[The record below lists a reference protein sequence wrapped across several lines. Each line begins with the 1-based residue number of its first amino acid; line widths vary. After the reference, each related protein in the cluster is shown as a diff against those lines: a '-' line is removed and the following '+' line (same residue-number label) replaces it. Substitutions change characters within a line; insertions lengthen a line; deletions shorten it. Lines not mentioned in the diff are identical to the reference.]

1 MENIT
6 EQQVLEAKAYNDTI
20 KNYMDLQNKLE
31 LLYDDLRAYVAN
43 ELGEKKMKALEK
55 IVNTFIEGEVEFVLY
70 GLKRMKHHDGISDK
84 FLNEF
89 SVKTLKEVV
98 KIVLNN
104 DDIGVLLHR
113 IRVVLLCDGY
123 YDDDIDEMGVL
134 QDVLNGNSRESYTEE
149 ILDTIIAMVS
159 KKYYDYFYVDLEY
172 HLNKIIDNY
181 SQSGKSLESKVAELK
196 SKKEAQL

>member
-20 KNYMDLQNKLE
+20 KNYMDLQTKLE

-70 GLKRMKHHDGISDK
+70 GLKRMKHHDGVGDK

-89 SVKTLKEVV
+89 STKTLKEVMKV
-98 KIVLNN
+98 VLNN
-104 DDIGVLLHR
+104 DDIGVLLHK
-113 IRVVLLCDGY
+113 IRAELLCGG
-123 YDDDIDEMGVL
+123 YDDADINPMGVL
-134 QDVLNGNSRESYTEE
+134 QDVLNGKSKESHTEE
-149 ILDTIIAMVS
+149 IIDIITTEVS
-159 KKYYDYFYVDLEY
+159 KKYYDYFYIDLEY
-172 HLNKIIDNY
+172 HLNKIIDGY
-181 SQSGKSLESKVAELK
+181 SRSGKSLKNDVAELK
-196 SKKEAQL
+196 AKKESQ

>member
-20 KNYMDLQNKLE
+20 KNYMDLHNKLE

-70 GLKRMKHHDGISDK
+70 GLKRMKHHDGVNDK

-123 YDDDIDEMGVL
+123 YDDDIDSMGVL

-149 ILDTIIAMVS
+149 ILDIIIEMVS

-172 HLNKIIDNY
+172 HLNKIIDSY
-181 SQSGKSLESKVAELK
+181 SQGGKSLESKVAELK

>member
-1 MENIT
+1 MENVT

-20 KNYMDLQNKLE
+20 KNYMDLRNKLE

-43 ELGEKKMKALEK
+43 ELGKKKMKALEK
-55 IVNTFIEGEVEFVLY
+55 IVNTFIEGEVEFVIY
-70 GLKRMKHHDGISDK
+70 GLKRMKHHGGVGDK

-113 IRVVLLCDGY
+113 IRVVLLCDGW
-123 YDDDIDEMGVL
+123 DDEDIDAMGVL
-134 QDVLNGNSRESYTEE
+134 QDVLNGNSRESYDEE
-149 ILDTIIAMVS
+149 ILDIIIEMVG

-172 HLNKIIDNY
+172 HLNKIIDSY
-181 SQSGKSLESKVAELK
+181 SQNGKSLESKVAELK

>member
-20 KNYMDLQNKLE
+20 KNYMDLHNKLE

-70 GLKRMKHHDGISDK
+70 GLKRMKHRDGVSDM

-98 KIVLNN
+98 KVVL
-104 DDIGVLLHR
+104 DKLDIGVILYR
-113 IRVVLLCDGY
+113 IKVVLLCDGY
-123 YDDDIDEMGVL
+123 YDDDIDTMGVL

-149 ILDTIIAMVS
+149 ILDIIIEMVG

-181 SQSGKSLESKVAELK
+181 SQNSKSLESKVAELK

>member
-20 KNYMDLQNKLE
+20 KNYMDLQTKLE

-70 GLKRMKHHDGISDK
+70 GLKRMKHHDGVGDK

-89 SVKTLKEVV
+89 STKTLKEAMKV
-98 KIVLNN
+98 VLNN
-104 DDIGVLLHR
+104 DDIGVLLHK
-113 IRVVLLCDGY
+113 IRAELLCAGC
-123 YDDDIDEMGVL
+123 DDADINPMGVL
-134 QDVLNGNSRESYTEE
+134 QDVLNGKSKESYTEE
-149 ILDTIIAMVS
+149 IIDIITTEVS
-159 KKYYDYFYVDLEY
+159 KKYYDYFYIDLEY
-172 HLNKIIDNY
+172 HLNKIIDIY
-181 SQSGKSLESKVAELK
+181 SRSGKSLKNNVAELK
-196 SKKEAQL
+196 AKKES